1 MQPVPRAAALAR
13 RFAATAAF
21 ALAVSAAPALA
32 AGEEDDPWPDLR
44 ETLFGERPIAEG
56 AGVVSLEAPYRAYDA
71 AIVPITIA
79 AEIPQTSERYI
90 KALTLIVD
98 KNPAPVAAIFKLTPE
113 MGTATIST
121 RIRVNE
127 YTNVR
132 VIAETSDGALHMAE
146 KFVKAAGGCS
156 APALKDMAAAEAR
169 IGKMKLKQ
177 SRPAGPEQTQEVQL
191 LVSHPNYTGFQ
202 MNQLTRHYIPA
213 HFVQDIKVS
222 YAGQTLI
229 TVEGAISLSED
240 PSIHFSF
247 LPQKNSDELSVEVRD
262 TDGAVFSRSWPI
274 GSAGDS

>member
-1 MQPVPRAAALAR
+1 MQPGPCAAASTR
-13 RFAATAAF
+13 RLVAAAAF
-21 ALAVSAAPALA
+21 ALALCAAPVLA
-32 AGEEDDPWPDLR
+32 AGDDDDPWPDLR
-44 ETLFGERPIAEG
+44 ATLFGERPIAEG
-56 AGVVSLEAPYRAYDA
+56 VGVVSLEAPYRAYDA
-71 AIVPITIA
+71 AIVPVTIA
-79 AEIPQTSERYI
+79 AEIPQTSARYI
-90 KALTLIVD
+90 KTLTLIVD
-98 KNPAPVAAIFKLTPE
+98 KNPAPVAAIFNLTPE

-121 RIRVNE
+121 RIRVNA

-177 SRPAGPEQTQEVQL
+177 SRAGKRQHPQEVQL

-222 YAGQTLI
+222 YAGQTLL

-247 LPQKNSDELSVEVRD
+247 LPRAGSDELSVEVRD
-262 TDGAVFSRSWPI
+262 TDGAVFTRSWPV
-274 GSAGDS
+274 GSAGES

>member
-1 MQPVPRAAALAR
+1 MQPGPCAAASTRRLA
-13 RFAATAAF
+13 AAAAF
-21 ALAVSAAPALA
+21 ALTLCAAPVLA
-32 AGEEDDPWPDLR
+32 AGDDDDPWPDLR
-44 ETLFGERPIAEG
+44 ATLFGERPIAEG
-56 AGVVSLEAPYRAYDA
+56 VGVVSLETPYRAYDA
-71 AIVPITIA
+71 AIVPVTIA

-90 KALTLIVD
+90 KTLTLIVD
-98 KNPAPVAAIFKLTPE
+98 KNPAPVAAIFNLTPE

-177 SRPAGPEQTQEVQL
+177 SRAGKREQPREVQL

-222 YAGQTLI
+222 YAGQTLM

-247 LPQKNSDELSVEVRD
+247 LPRAGSDELSVEVRD
-262 TDGAVFSRSWPI
+262 TDGAVFTRRWPVS
-274 GSAGDS
+274 SAGES

>member
-1 MQPVPRAAALAR
+1 MQPDRHAVASAR
-13 RFAATAAF
+13 RFVPAAIL
-21 ALAVSAAPALA
+21 ALALSAAPALA
-32 AGEEDDPWPDLR
+32 AGEADDPWPDLR
-44 ETLFGERPIAEG
+44 DALFGERPIAEG

-71 AIVPITIA
+71 AIVPVTIA
-79 AEIPQTSERYI
+79 AEIPQTAERYI
-90 KALTLIVD
+90 KTLTLIVD
-98 KNPAPVAAIFKLTPE
+98 KNPAPVAAVFNLTPE

-132 VIAETSDGALHMAE
+132 VIAETSDGALHMAG

-177 SRPAGPEQTQEVQL
+177 SRPGAPSQPQEVQL

-222 YAGQTLI
+222 YAGRTLMA
-229 TVEGAISLSED
+229 VEGAISLSED
-240 PSIHFSF
+240 PSIHFSY
-247 LPQKNSDELSVEVRD
+247 LPRVGSEEMSVEVRD
-262 TDGAVFSRSWPI
+262 TEGEVYTRSWPVR
-274 GSAGDS
+274 SAGES

>member
-13 RFAATAAF
+13 RIAATAAF

-79 AEIPQTSERYI
+79 AEIPQTNERYI

-98 KNPAPVAAIFKLTPE
+98 KNPAPVAAIFNLTPE

-132 VIAETSDGALHMAE
+132 VIA
-146 KFVKAAGGCS
+146 
-156 APALKDMAAAEAR
+156 
-169 IGKMKLKQ
+169 
-177 SRPAGPEQTQEVQL
+177 
-191 LVSHPNYTGFQ
+191 
-202 MNQLTRHYIPA
+202 
-213 HFVQDIKVS
+213 
-222 YAGQTLI
+222 
-229 TVEGAISLSED
+229 
-240 PSIHFSF
+240 
-247 LPQKNSDELSVEVRD
+247 
-262 TDGAVFSRSWPI
+262 
-274 GSAGDS
+274 

>member
-1 MQPVPRAAALAR
+1 MQPVPRAAALAS
-13 RFAATAAF
+13 RFAATATF

-44 ETLFGERPIAEG
+44 ETLFGERPIAQG

-79 AEIPQTSERYI
+79 AEIPQTNERYI

-98 KNPAPVAAIFKLTPE
+98 KNPAPVAAIFNLTPE

-132 VIAETSDGALHMAE
+132 VIAETSDGTLHMAE

-177 SRPAGPEQTQEVQL
+177 SRPAGPEQPQEVQL

-222 YAGQTLI
+222 YAGQTLM

-240 PSIHFSF
+240 PSIHFSL
-247 LPQKNSDELSVEVRD
+247 LPQENSDELSVEVRD

>member
-1 MQPVPRAAALAR
+1 MQPGHRSTASAR
-13 RFAATAAF
+13 RFAASAAF
-21 ALAVSAAPALA
+21 ALALAAAPALA

-44 ETLFGERPIAEG
+44 ETLFGERPIAGG

-71 AIVPITIA
+71 AIVPVTIG
-79 AEIPQTSERYI
+79 AEIPQTAERYI
-90 KALTLIVD
+90 KTLTLIVD
-98 KNPAPVAAIFKLTPE
+98 KNPAPVAAIFNLTPE

-177 SRPAGPEQTQEVQL
+177 SRPGDAEQPQEVQL

-222 YAGQTLI
+222 YGGQTLM

-247 LPQKNSDELSVEVRD
+247 LPKAGSEQMSVEVRD
-262 TDGAVFSRSWPI
+262 TEGEVFTGSWPL
-274 GSAGDS
+274 SAAGDS

>member
-1 MQPVPRAAALAR
+1 MQPDRHAVASAR
-13 RFAATAAF
+13 RFVPAAIL
-21 ALAVSAAPALA
+21 ALALSAAPALA
-32 AGEEDDPWPDLR
+32 AGEADDPWPDLR
-44 ETLFGERPIAEG
+44 DALFGERPIAEG

-71 AIVPITIA
+71 AIVPVTIA
-79 AEIPQTSERYI
+79 AEIPQTAERYI
-90 KALTLIVD
+90 KTLTLIVD
-98 KNPAPVAAIFKLTPE
+98 KNPAPVAAVFNLTPE

-132 VIAETSDGALHMAE
+132 VIAETSDGALHMAG

-156 APALKDMAAAEAR
+156 VPALKDMAAAEAR

-177 SRPAGPEQTQEVQL
+177 SRPGAPAQPQEVQL

-222 YAGQTLI
+222 YAGRTLMA
-229 TVEGAISLSED
+229 VEGAISLSED
-240 PSIHFSF
+240 PSIHFSY
-247 LPQKNSDELSVEVRD
+247 LPRVGSEEMSVEVRD
-262 TDGAVFSRSWPI
+262 TEGEVYTRSWPVR
-274 GSAGDS
+274 SAGES

>member
-1 MQPVPRAAALAR
+1 MASVQASFSELATKAAALVLTLALLG
-13 RFAATAAF
+13 APGS
-21 ALAVSAAPALA
+21 ALA
-32 AGEEDDPWPDLR
+32 EDDDPWPDLR

-56 AGVVSLEAPYRAYDA
+56 AGVISLEAPYRAYDA
-71 AIVPITIA
+71 AIVPITMT
-79 AEIPQTSERYI
+79 AEIPQDAERYI
-90 KALTLIVD
+90 KTLTLVVD
-98 KNPAPVAAIFKLTPE
+98 KNPAPVAAVFGMTPQN
-113 MGTATIST
+113 GTATIST

-132 VIAETSDGALHMAE
+132 VIAETSDGALYMAT

-156 APALKDMAAAEAR
+156 APALKDMAAAESR

-177 SRPAGPEQTQEVQL
+177 SQAIKADQPNEVQF

-222 YAGQTLI
+222 YGGRTI
-229 TVEGAISLSED
+229 MTVEGAISLSED

-247 LPQKNSDELSVEVRD
+247 VPDGPGELTFEVRD
-262 TDGAVFSRSWPI
+262 TDDAVFTNSWPV
-274 GSAGDS
+274 SPAGQS

>member
-1 MQPVPRAAALAR
+1 MQPDRHAVASAR
-13 RFAATAAF
+13 RFVPAAIL
-21 ALAVSAAPALA
+21 ALALSAAPALA
-32 AGEEDDPWPDLR
+32 AGEADDPWPDLR
-44 ETLFGERPIAEG
+44 DALFGERPIAEG

-71 AIVPITIA
+71 AIVPVTIA
-79 AEIPQTSERYI
+79 AEIPQTAERYI
-90 KALTLIVD
+90 KTLTLIVD
-98 KNPAPVAAIFKLTPE
+98 KNPAPVAAVFNLTPE

-132 VIAETSDGALHMAE
+132 VIAETSDGALHMAG

-177 SRPAGPEQTQEVQL
+177 SRPGAPAQPQEVQL

-222 YAGQTLI
+222 YAGRTLMA
-229 TVEGAISLSED
+229 VEGAISLSED
-240 PSIHFSF
+240 PSIHFSY
-247 LPQKNSDELSVEVRD
+247 LPRVGSEEMSVEVRD
-262 TDGAVFSRSWPI
+262 TEGEVYTRSWPVR
-274 GSAGDS
+274 SAGES